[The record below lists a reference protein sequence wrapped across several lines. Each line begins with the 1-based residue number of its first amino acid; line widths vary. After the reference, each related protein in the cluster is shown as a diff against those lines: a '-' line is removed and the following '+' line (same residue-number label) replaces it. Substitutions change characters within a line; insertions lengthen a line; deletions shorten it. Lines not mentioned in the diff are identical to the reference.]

1 MTGTRSRCSVSS
13 ARLACLPMNARMLP
27 RTCSSRSTAG
37 LRQFRGE
44 AQLSTWIYRIA
55 ARHASHLGRRRRV
68 RSFLSILPWHE
79 TEPEPQP
86 DPAEKASELRLLDRL
101 LDKLSPKKRMVL
113 VLFEIEGLG
122 VNEIANVDG
131 MSCQHGVVRLRHA
144 RAELV
149 KAAGGYRHEVALR
162 TRPTGRRDG
171 LARPWRRREGAP
183 GTRWRGVGSGLGSR
197 ACCLQKTCRCGGA
210 RSLVLPALTGALV
223 AVGAVAG
230 LWMVPATRP
239 SHQSVVARRVAP
251 AVASASQ
258 GSPVASRVASRSLPQ
273 RRCAPVEARKPAW
286 PCWVVPGSNSMLILC

>member
-1 MTGTRSRCSVSS
+1 MNQQNFVGSHQAEPVAEDRVLVERCRNGDIVAWRTLYDRYAQPVFRFVS
-13 ARLACLPMNARMLP
+13 ALGVPPDEREDAAQDVFVAVYR
-27 RTCSSRSTAG
+27 G

-122 VNEIANVDG
+122 VNEIASVMGCPANTVW
-131 MSCQHGVVRLRHA
+131 SRLRHA

-149 KAAGGYRHEVALR
+149 KAA
-162 TRPTGRRDG
+162 
-171 LARPWRRREGAP
+171 
-183 GTRWRGVGSGLGSR
+183 
-197 ACCLQKTCRCGGA
+197 
-210 RSLVLPALTGALV
+210 
-223 AVGAVAG
+223 
-230 LWMVPATRP
+230 
-239 SHQSVVARRVAP
+239 RRVP
-251 AVASASQ
+251 T
-258 GSPVASRVASRSLPQ
+258 
-273 RRCAPVEARKPAW
+273 
-286 PCWVVPGSNSMLILC
+286 

>member
-1 MTGTRSRCSVSS
+1 MNQQNFVGSHQAEPVTEDRVLVERCRNGDIVAWRTLYDRYAQPVFRFVS
-13 ARLACLPMNARMLP
+13 ALGVPPDEREDAAQDVFVAVYR
-27 RTCSSRSTAG
+27 G

-122 VNEIANVDG
+122 VNEIANVMG
-131 MSCQHGVVRLRHA
+131 CPANTVWSRLRHA

-149 KAAGGYRHEVALR
+149 KAA
-162 TRPTGRRDG
+162 
-171 LARPWRRREGAP
+171 
-183 GTRWRGVGSGLGSR
+183 
-197 ACCLQKTCRCGGA
+197 
-210 RSLVLPALTGALV
+210 
-223 AVGAVAG
+223 
-230 LWMVPATRP
+230 
-239 SHQSVVARRVAP
+239 RRVP
-251 AVASASQ
+251 T
-258 GSPVASRVASRSLPQ
+258 
-273 RRCAPVEARKPAW
+273 
-286 PCWVVPGSNSMLILC
+286 

>member
-1 MTGTRSRCSVSS
+1 MNQQNFVGSHQAEPAAEDRVLVERCRNGDIVAWRTLYDRYAQPVFRFVS
-13 ARLACLPMNARMLP
+13 ALGVPPDEREDAAQDVFVAVYR
-27 RTCSSRSTAG
+27 G

-122 VNEIANVDG
+122 VNEIANVMG
-131 MSCQHGVVRLRHA
+131 CPANTVWSRLRHA

-149 KAAGGYRHEVALR
+149 KAA
-162 TRPTGRRDG
+162 
-171 LARPWRRREGAP
+171 
-183 GTRWRGVGSGLGSR
+183 
-197 ACCLQKTCRCGGA
+197 
-210 RSLVLPALTGALV
+210 
-223 AVGAVAG
+223 
-230 LWMVPATRP
+230 
-239 SHQSVVARRVAP
+239 RRVP
-251 AVASASQ
+251 T
-258 GSPVASRVASRSLPQ
+258 
-273 RRCAPVEARKPAW
+273 
-286 PCWVVPGSNSMLILC
+286 

>member
-1 MTGTRSRCSVSS
+1 MNQQNFVGSHQAEPVAEDRVLVERCRNGDIVAWRTLYDRYAQPVFRFVS
-13 ARLACLPMNARMLP
+13 ALGVPPDEREDAAQDVFVAVYR
-27 RTCSSRSTAG
+27 G

-122 VNEIANVDG
+122 VNEIANVMG
-131 MSCQHGVVRLRHA
+131 CPANTVWSRLRHA

-149 KAAGGYRHEVALR
+149 KAA
-162 TRPTGRRDG
+162 
-171 LARPWRRREGAP
+171 
-183 GTRWRGVGSGLGSR
+183 
-197 ACCLQKTCRCGGA
+197 
-210 RSLVLPALTGALV
+210 
-223 AVGAVAG
+223 
-230 LWMVPATRP
+230 
-239 SHQSVVARRVAP
+239 RRVP
-251 AVASASQ
+251 T
-258 GSPVASRVASRSLPQ
+258 
-273 RRCAPVEARKPAW
+273 
-286 PCWVVPGSNSMLILC
+286 

>member
-1 MTGTRSRCSVSS
+1 MNQQNSVGSHQAEPVAEDRVLVERCRNGDTVAWRALYDRYAQPVFRFVS
-13 ARLACLPMNARMLP
+13 ALGVPPDEREDAAQDVFVAVYR
-27 RTCSSRSTAG
+27 G

-122 VNEIANVDG
+122 VNEIASVMGCPANTVW
-131 MSCQHGVVRLRHA
+131 SRLRHA

-149 KAAGGYRHEVALR
+149 KAA
-162 TRPTGRRDG
+162 
-171 LARPWRRREGAP
+171 
-183 GTRWRGVGSGLGSR
+183 
-197 ACCLQKTCRCGGA
+197 
-210 RSLVLPALTGALV
+210 
-223 AVGAVAG
+223 
-230 LWMVPATRP
+230 
-239 SHQSVVARRVAP
+239 RRVP
-251 AVASASQ
+251 T
-258 GSPVASRVASRSLPQ
+258 
-273 RRCAPVEARKPAW
+273 
-286 PCWVVPGSNSMLILC
+286 

>member
-1 MTGTRSRCSVSS
+1 MNQQNFVGSHQAEPAAEDRVLVERCRNGDIVAWRTLYDRYAQPVFRFVS
-13 ARLACLPMNARMLP
+13 ALGVPPDEREDAAQDVFVAVFR
-27 RTCSSRSTAG
+27 G

-122 VNEIANVDG
+122 VNEIANVMG
-131 MSCQHGVVRLRHA
+131 CPANTVWSRLRHA

-149 KAAGGYRHEVALR
+149 KAA
-162 TRPTGRRDG
+162 
-171 LARPWRRREGAP
+171 
-183 GTRWRGVGSGLGSR
+183 
-197 ACCLQKTCRCGGA
+197 
-210 RSLVLPALTGALV
+210 
-223 AVGAVAG
+223 
-230 LWMVPATRP
+230 
-239 SHQSVVARRVAP
+239 RRV
-251 AVASASQ
+251 Q
-258 GSPVASRVASRSLPQ
+258 T
-273 RRCAPVEARKPAW
+273 
-286 PCWVVPGSNSMLILC
+286 

>member
-1 MTGTRSRCSVSS
+1 MNQQNSVGSHQAEPVAEDRVLVERCRNGDIVAWRTLYDRYAQPVFRFVS
-13 ARLACLPMNARMLP
+13 ALGVPPDEREDAAQDVFVAVYR
-27 RTCSSRSTAG
+27 G

-122 VNEIANVDG
+122 VNEIANVMG
-131 MSCQHGVVRLRHA
+131 CPANTVWSRLRHA

-149 KAAGGYRHEVALR
+149 KAA
-162 TRPTGRRDG
+162 
-171 LARPWRRREGAP
+171 
-183 GTRWRGVGSGLGSR
+183 
-197 ACCLQKTCRCGGA
+197 
-210 RSLVLPALTGALV
+210 
-223 AVGAVAG
+223 
-230 LWMVPATRP
+230 
-239 SHQSVVARRVAP
+239 RRVP
-251 AVASASQ
+251 T
-258 GSPVASRVASRSLPQ
+258 
-273 RRCAPVEARKPAW
+273 
-286 PCWVVPGSNSMLILC
+286 

>member
-1 MTGTRSRCSVSS
+1 MNQQNSVGSHQAEPVAEDRVLVERCRNGDIVAWRTLYDRYAQPVFRFVS
-13 ARLACLPMNARMLP
+13 ALGVPPDEREDAAQDVFVAVYR
-27 RTCSSRSTAG
+27 G

-122 VNEIANVDG
+122 VNEIANVMG
-131 MSCQHGVVRLRHA
+131 CPANTVWSRLRHA

-149 KAAGGYRHEVALR
+149 KAA
-162 TRPTGRRDG
+162 
-171 LARPWRRREGAP
+171 
-183 GTRWRGVGSGLGSR
+183 
-197 ACCLQKTCRCGGA
+197 
-210 RSLVLPALTGALV
+210 
-223 AVGAVAG
+223 
-230 LWMVPATRP
+230 
-239 SHQSVVARRVAP
+239 RRV
-251 AVASASQ
+251 Q
-258 GSPVASRVASRSLPQ
+258 T
-273 RRCAPVEARKPAW
+273 
-286 PCWVVPGSNSMLILC
+286 

>member
-1 MTGTRSRCSVSS
+1 MNQHNSVGSHQAEPVAEDRVLVERCRNGDIVAWRTLYDRYAQPVFRFVS
-13 ARLACLPMNARMLP
+13 ALGVPPDEREDAAQDVFVAVYR
-27 RTCSSRSTAG
+27 G

-122 VNEIANVDG
+122 VNEIANVMG
-131 MSCQHGVVRLRHA
+131 CPANTVWSRLRHA

-149 KAAGGYRHEVALR
+149 KAA
-162 TRPTGRRDG
+162 
-171 LARPWRRREGAP
+171 
-183 GTRWRGVGSGLGSR
+183 
-197 ACCLQKTCRCGGA
+197 
-210 RSLVLPALTGALV
+210 
-223 AVGAVAG
+223 
-230 LWMVPATRP
+230 
-239 SHQSVVARRVAP
+239 RRVP
-251 AVASASQ
+251 T
-258 GSPVASRVASRSLPQ
+258 
-273 RRCAPVEARKPAW
+273 
-286 PCWVVPGSNSMLILC
+286 

>member
-1 MTGTRSRCSVSS
+1 MNQQNSVGSHQAEPVTEDRVLVERCRNGDIVAWRTLYDRYAQPVFRFVS
-13 ARLACLPMNARMLP
+13 ALGVPPDEREDAAQDVFVAVYR
-27 RTCSSRSTAG
+27 G

-122 VNEIANVDG
+122 VNEIANVMG
-131 MSCQHGVVRLRHA
+131 CPANTVWSRLRHA

-149 KAAGGYRHEVALR
+149 KAA
-162 TRPTGRRDG
+162 
-171 LARPWRRREGAP
+171 
-183 GTRWRGVGSGLGSR
+183 
-197 ACCLQKTCRCGGA
+197 
-210 RSLVLPALTGALV
+210 
-223 AVGAVAG
+223 
-230 LWMVPATRP
+230 
-239 SHQSVVARRVAP
+239 RRVP
-251 AVASASQ
+251 T
-258 GSPVASRVASRSLPQ
+258 
-273 RRCAPVEARKPAW
+273 
-286 PCWVVPGSNSMLILC
+286 

>member
-1 MTGTRSRCSVSS
+1 MNQQNSVGSHQAEPVAEDRVLVERCRNGDTVAWRALYDRYAQPVFRFVS
-13 ARLACLPMNARMLP
+13 ALGVPPDEREDAAQDVFVAVYR
-27 RTCSSRSTAG
+27 G

-122 VNEIANVDG
+122 VNEIANVMG
-131 MSCQHGVVRLRHA
+131 CPANTVWSRLRHA

-149 KAAGGYRHEVALR
+149 KAA
-162 TRPTGRRDG
+162 
-171 LARPWRRREGAP
+171 
-183 GTRWRGVGSGLGSR
+183 
-197 ACCLQKTCRCGGA
+197 
-210 RSLVLPALTGALV
+210 
-223 AVGAVAG
+223 
-230 LWMVPATRP
+230 
-239 SHQSVVARRVAP
+239 RRVP
-251 AVASASQ
+251 T
-258 GSPVASRVASRSLPQ
+258 
-273 RRCAPVEARKPAW
+273 
-286 PCWVVPGSNSMLILC
+286 

>member
-1 MTGTRSRCSVSS
+1 MNQQNSVGSHQAEPAAEDRVLVERCRNGDIGAWRTLYDRYAQPVFRFVS
-13 ARLACLPMNARMLP
+13 ALGVPPDEREDAAQDVFVAVYR
-27 RTCSSRSTAG
+27 G

-122 VNEIANVDG
+122 VNEIANVMG
-131 MSCQHGVVRLRHA
+131 CPANTVWSRLRHA

-149 KAAGGYRHEVALR
+149 KAA
-162 TRPTGRRDG
+162 
-171 LARPWRRREGAP
+171 
-183 GTRWRGVGSGLGSR
+183 
-197 ACCLQKTCRCGGA
+197 
-210 RSLVLPALTGALV
+210 
-223 AVGAVAG
+223 
-230 LWMVPATRP
+230 
-239 SHQSVVARRVAP
+239 RRVP
-251 AVASASQ
+251 T
-258 GSPVASRVASRSLPQ
+258 
-273 RRCAPVEARKPAW
+273 
-286 PCWVVPGSNSMLILC
+286 

>member
-1 MTGTRSRCSVSS
+1 MNQQNSVGSHQAEPVADDRVLVERCRNGDTVAWRALYDRYAQPVFRFVS
-13 ARLACLPMNARMLP
+13 ALGVPPDEREDAAQDVFVAVYR
-27 RTCSSRSTAG
+27 G

-122 VNEIANVDG
+122 VNEIANVMG
-131 MSCQHGVVRLRHA
+131 CPANTVWSRLRHA

-149 KAAGGYRHEVALR
+149 KAA
-162 TRPTGRRDG
+162 
-171 LARPWRRREGAP
+171 
-183 GTRWRGVGSGLGSR
+183 
-197 ACCLQKTCRCGGA
+197 
-210 RSLVLPALTGALV
+210 
-223 AVGAVAG
+223 
-230 LWMVPATRP
+230 
-239 SHQSVVARRVAP
+239 RRVP
-251 AVASASQ
+251 T
-258 GSPVASRVASRSLPQ
+258 
-273 RRCAPVEARKPAW
+273 
-286 PCWVVPGSNSMLILC
+286 

>member
-1 MTGTRSRCSVSS
+1 MNQQNFVGSHQAEPAAEDRVLVERCRNGDIVEWRTLYDRYAQPVFRFVS
-13 ARLACLPMNARMLP
+13 ALGVPPDEREDAAQDVFVAVYR
-27 RTCSSRSTAG
+27 G

-122 VNEIANVDG
+122 VNEIANVMG
-131 MSCQHGVVRLRHA
+131 CPANTVWSRLRHA

-149 KAAGGYRHEVALR
+149 KAA
-162 TRPTGRRDG
+162 
-171 LARPWRRREGAP
+171 
-183 GTRWRGVGSGLGSR
+183 
-197 ACCLQKTCRCGGA
+197 
-210 RSLVLPALTGALV
+210 
-223 AVGAVAG
+223 
-230 LWMVPATRP
+230 
-239 SHQSVVARRVAP
+239 RRVP
-251 AVASASQ
+251 T
-258 GSPVASRVASRSLPQ
+258 
-273 RRCAPVEARKPAW
+273 
-286 PCWVVPGSNSMLILC
+286 